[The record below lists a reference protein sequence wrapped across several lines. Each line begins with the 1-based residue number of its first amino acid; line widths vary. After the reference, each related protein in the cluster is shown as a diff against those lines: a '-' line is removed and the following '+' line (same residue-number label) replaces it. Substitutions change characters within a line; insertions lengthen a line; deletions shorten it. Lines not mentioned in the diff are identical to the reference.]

1 MKKTRCAFL
10 KSLKQQIDTQTKL
23 FLVPYISE
31 LCRKTSLRY
40 SLSLILISSLAPV
53 CKVTSWTFVID
64 SLPLNGYL
72 VYLAYKFYQ
81 EGDSASS
88 RKLFRFSLIHL
99 PTLILLMM
107 VSKQAYKEKECPV
120 TAALS
125 EATAAATTIH
135 SPPAPPVVFAIS
147 NENSNNSNSTNSI
160 TLNETNCNNDNLKQT
175 SVNMGYIVSPI
186 SGDVPTRPTI

>member
-1 MKKTRCAFL
+1 MY
-10 KSLKQQIDTQTKL
+10 L
-23 FLVPYISE
+23 FFVSE

-53 CKVTSWTFVID
+53 CNVTSWTFVID

-72 VYLAYKFYQ
+72 AYLAYRFYQ

-107 VSKQAYKEKECPV
+107 VSKQAYKDNTTECPI
-120 TAALS
+120 TTGINS
-125 EATAAATTIH
+125 ATSAAAAIA
-135 SPPAPPVVFAIS
+135 SPPAPPVVFASVTS
-147 NENSNNSNSTNSI
+147 NEPSVHSNSTNSVMKPENSSSVLI
-160 TLNETNCNNDNLKQT
+160 HSNN
-175 SVNMGYIVSPI
+175 SEVVG
-186 SGDVPTRPTI
+186 TRTI